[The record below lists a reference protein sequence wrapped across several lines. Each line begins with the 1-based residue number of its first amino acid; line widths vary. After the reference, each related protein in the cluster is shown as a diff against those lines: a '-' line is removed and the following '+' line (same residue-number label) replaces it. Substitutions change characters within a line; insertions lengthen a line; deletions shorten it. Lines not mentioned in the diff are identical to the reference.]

1 MPRLCRQA
9 LSLLRGPA
17 VSTNRLRYHVGNQ
30 GVSRQPS
37 FCRCGGVAW
46 SLFRATHDVPT
57 VWALVYRG
65 CPCWDPPVCPP
76 MPRQDGIGS
85 KAPTLCVRS
94 VRPPVVLSSFA
105 GVFVVLVFCGML
117 EILTPCSTISAALRA
132 HCRFQR
138 SHSGLQLSLDHK
150 LSLDCS
156 SAHVLCL
163 CGGLG

>member
-85 KAPTLCVRS
+85 KAPTLCMRS

-105 GVFVVLVFCGML
+105 NVFVILVFCDML
-117 EILTPCSTISAALRA
+117 EMLTPLLDDKRCIASS
-132 HCRFQR
+132 
-138 SHSGLQLSLDHK
+138 LSFPTV
-150 LSLDCS
+150 SLLTSIVSWSQDV
-156 SAHVLCL
+156 H
-163 CGGLG
+163 